1 MARMLEGLRVL
12 DLANERG
19 LLCGQIL
26 ADLGADV
33 ILIEPPGGSPARG
46 LGPFHKDERD
56 PERSLF
62 FWAYARGK
70 RGAVLDLEREA
81 DRARLLELARS
92 ADFLIES
99 EPPGRMRA
107 LGLDYETL
115 ARANPA
121 LVYVSISPFGQDG
134 PKAHY
139 AATDL
144 TVMAAS
150 GPMYL
155 TGDADRAP
163 LRVSAPQ
170 AFHFASAEAAVA
182 ALVAHAERERSG
194 LGQHV
199 DVSAQQAVGLATL
212 FRSLDAPWGQTP
224 AERVSGGVQIGKLFM
239 RLRYETRDGW
249 VILGPGFLPSTGP
262 FLTRLVSWL
271 DEQGLIG
278 DARYLSEDWSS
289 YGIRLLFGQVEPEHF
304 APVDAALER
313 LFAARTN
320 LEVLREAVAR
330 KLLVAPYLTIEQIE
344 GLDHFREREF
354 ARELEHGELGVR
366 ARYPGPFA
374 RFSKSP
380 IRYGR
385 VAPRLGEHTAEL
397 LAEARAPRTL
407 PVRAEPRTLPLAGVK
422 VLDLFWVLA
431 GPAATRV
438 LAEYGASVVHVEST
452 RRLDTIRT
460 IPPYKG
466 NAPGPENNACVQG
479 ANAGKLCVTLDLAHA
494 DARPVIERL
503 VRWADVVTESFAP
516 GVVERMG
523 LGYEQL
529 RQWKPDLIMI
539 SSCLMGQTGSLRN
552 FAGFGNL
559 AASVTGFQL
568 FAGWPGRAPSGPAGA
583 YTDYIAARYNAVAI
597 LAALE
602 HRRRTGEGQYI
613 DQSQAEAAFH
623 FLAPELLDF
632 ALNARSRTRAGNDD
646 LELFP
651 HGVFAA
657 RGRERWVAIA
667 VRDARDWRAL
677 CEALG
682 RSDWCDDPALASADA
697 RRACGGEIDAA
708 LSAWAAMREAGAIE
722 AELQARGV
730 PAHAVLDMPGVY
742 ADAQLRA
749 RGHFV
754 DIPHPQH
761 GTVTIEASRSRLSH
775 TPARAPER
783 ALTFGCD
790 NRRVLGELL
799 GMSDDAIAALEAKG
813 VLA

>member
-1 MARMLEGLRVL
+1 MLEGLRVL
-12 DLANERG
+12 DLTNERG

-33 ILIEPPGGSPARG
+33 ILIEPPEGSSARR

-56 PERSLF
+56 LERSLF

-70 RGAVLDLEREA
+70 RGAVLDLETEA
-81 DRARLLELARS
+81 GRARLRELARA

-99 EPPGRMRA
+99 EPPGRLRA
-107 LGLDYETL
+107 LGLHYESL
-115 ARANPA
+115 ARENPA

-134 PKAHY
+134 PKRGY

-144 TVMAAS
+144 VVMAS
-150 GPMYL
+150 GGPMYL

-170 AFHFASAEAAVA
+170 AFHFAAAEAAVA

-212 FRSLDAPWGQTP
+212 FRILDTPWGQTP
-224 AERVSGGVQIGKLFM
+224 AERVSGGVQLGKLFM
-239 RLRYETRDGW
+239 RLRFETRDGW
-249 VILGPGFLPSTGP
+249 LILGPGFLPSTGP
-262 FLTRLVSWL
+262 FLTRLVKWL
-271 DEQGLIG
+271 YEERLLEDERF
-278 DARYLSEDWSS
+278 ASEDWGS
-289 YGIRLLFGQVEPEHF
+289 YGIRMLFGQVEAEHW
-304 APVDAALER
+304 APVDAALEKM
-313 LFAARTN
+313 FATRSN
-320 LEVLREAVAR
+320 LEILREAVAR
-330 KLLVAPYLTIEQIE
+330 KLLVAPYLTVEDIERLE
-344 GLDHFREREF
+344 HFREREF
-354 ARELEHGELGVR
+354 PRELEHADLGLGV
-366 ARYPGPFA
+366 RYPGPFA
-374 RFSKSP
+374 RFGRSP

-385 VAPRLGEHTAEL
+385 VAPRLGEHTAEVL
-397 LAEARAPRTL
+397 SEAREARVRVPREAK
-407 PVRAEPRTLPLAGVK
+407 RALPLEGVK

-431 GPAATRV
+431 GPASSRV
-438 LAEYGASVVHVEST
+438 LAEYGATVVHVEST

-466 NAPGPENNACVQG
+466 TVPGPENSGAVQG
-479 ANAGKLCVTLDLAHA
+479 ANAGKLCVTLDLAHP

-516 GVVERMG
+516 GVVDRIG
-523 LGYEQL
+523 LDYESL
-529 RQWKPDLIMI
+529 RAWKPDLIMI
-539 SSCLMGQTGSLRN
+539 SSCLMGQTGSLKN

-568 FAGWPGRAPSGPAGA
+568 FAGWPDRAPSGPAGA
-583 YTDYIAARYNAVAI
+583 YTDYIAARYNAIAI

-632 ALNARSRTRAGNDD
+632 SLNGRTRTRVGNED
-646 LELFP
+646 LEMFP
-651 HGVFAA
+651 HGVFPAL
-657 RGRERWVAIA
+657 GKDRWVAIA
-667 VRDARDWRAL
+667 VRDEADWRAL
-677 CEALG
+677 CETIG
-682 RSDWCDDPALASADA
+682 RADWRDDATLASADA
-697 RRACGGEIDAA
+697 RRAHGATIDSSLAA
-708 LSAWAAMREAGAIE
+708 WTATREASAIE
-722 AELQARGV
+722 LELQARSI
-730 PAHAVLDMPGVY
+730 PAHAVLDMPGCY
-742 ADAQLRA
+742 ADAQLQA

-754 DIPHPQH
+754 DLPHPLH

-775 TPARAPER
+775 TPARIPER
-783 ALTFGCD
+783 ALSFGCD
-790 NRRVLGELL
+790 NQRVLGELL
-799 GMSDDAIAALEAKG
+799 GLSDEAIAALQANG